1 MGRIA
6 LLETLRVEI
15 AAGAQSHAVPV
26 TDAGGLDLAA
36 WKRGQYGIPAAMFY
50 LAPSVGGPAMISAGA
65 HIVGLLE
72 GVLYRIADVNKG
84 AGLALTTTLGFA
96 QRLQGV
102 GDFEKLWL
110 VDAGDAN
117 THKYGVVPFEEIE

>member
-1 MGRIA
+1 MSRIA
-6 LLETLRVEI
+6 LIENLRVEI
-15 AAGAQSHAVPV
+15 AAGAQSHAVPADD
-26 TDAGGLDLAA
+26 TGGLDLAA
-36 WKRGQYGIPAAMFY
+36 WKAGQYGISVAMFY
-50 LAPSVGGPAMISAGA
+50 LSPSVGGSAVIAAGA

-84 AGLALTTTLGFA
+84 NGLTLTVTLGFA
-96 QRLQGV
+96 QRLQDV

-117 THKYGVVPFEEIE
+117 THKYGVVPFEDR